1 MFWKP
6 LGLSYI
12 DSGEGR
18 GKKVHLPWGE
28 CPCGVLL
35 ISLLSQELCVDEPVV
50 YFLYFCGASPLRFEL
65 VISQASVIVIDTE
78 MKKLFD
84 LAQILP
90 LGIWFVLS
98 LHWEHCFRIQL

>member
-35 ISLLSQELCVDEPVV
+35 ISLLSEELCVDEPVV
-50 YFLYFCGASPLRFEL
+50 CFLYFCGASPLRFEL